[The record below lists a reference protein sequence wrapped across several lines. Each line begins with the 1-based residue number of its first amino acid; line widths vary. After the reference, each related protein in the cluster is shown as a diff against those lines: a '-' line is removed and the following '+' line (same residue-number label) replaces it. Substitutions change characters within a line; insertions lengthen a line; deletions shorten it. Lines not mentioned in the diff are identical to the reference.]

1 MRPVAKSKNF
11 LLNVQMPKLILRPT
25 NPLFEKFERIILFLQ
40 LWWVFT
46 LPFEIKKVYINNM
59 GKIKKFFSELGFQQ
73 KIFDARKG
81 THK

>member
-1 MRPVAKSKNF
+1 MHS
-11 LLNVQMPKLILRPT
+11 
-25 NPLFEKFERIILFLQ
+25 LFEKSERIILFLQ